1 MSDLELLFLVIAL
14 LYAWECA
21 CWIRLG
27 SIAFVTWL
35 GSRWRITHPGTL
47 LGNQRGGF
55 ILAPPLPPLGTVLVG
70 HQFPLS
76 LSSRAVLAYVTIA
89 VNPAGRP
96 AQSGTLVHFD
106 EIQNL
111 EAAGKKLRI
120 NGRTFFAASSVTFA
134 RHLAG
139 LLEMLRKL
147 TPEKRSAA
155 IEEIFF
161 ASLDTKTIEKRWDQ
175 FCRQSGRVKLLA
187 NAVFVYLFMFAPWL
201 IWKTGLLRCWLSLL
215 IGLLAL
221 TASTAISF
229 HRVHKS
235 FYPAAED
242 DRFMHFLITLLS
254 PVTTIRAR
262 DVLSRPLMETFHPVA
277 IAKVFCAE
285 PHFRDLA
292 RAVLLDLRHPTRSPW
307 PLADP
312 MPQTVEKESR
322 ALLLKAM
329 ERFLKQH
336 GIDPRDLVRPPAPN
350 DETCHSYCPRC
361 EAQFTGS
368 EGTCA
373 DCGGVPLEAFD
384 LASSKEAPKV
394 QNQEIPGAG
403 AATQSS

>member
-14 LYAWECA
+14 LYTWECS

-27 SIAFVTWL
+27 SVGLVTWL

-55 ILAPPLPPLGTVLVG
+55 IFAPPLPPLGTVLVG
-70 HQFPLS
+70 HQFPFS
-76 LSSRAVLAYVTIA
+76 LSSRAVLAYVATA

-96 AQSGTLVHFD
+96 AQSGTLALFD
-106 EIQNL
+106 EIQSV

-120 NGRTFFAASSVTFA
+120 NGRTFFAASSVTLA
-134 RHLAG
+134 RHLADE
-139 LLEMLRKL
+139 LEALRKL
-147 TPEKRSAA
+147 APEKRSAA
-155 IEEIFF
+155 IAEIFC

-175 FCRQSGRVKLLA
+175 FCTRSGRLKLLT
-187 NAVFVYLFMFAPWL
+187 NAVFVYLFVFAPWL
-201 IWKTGLLRCWLSLL
+201 IWQTGLLRCWLGLL

-242 DRFMHFLITLLS
+242 DRFMHFMITLLS
-254 PVTTIRAR
+254 PATTIRAR
-262 DVLSRPLMETFHPVA
+262 DVLSRPLLETFHPVA
-277 IAKVFCAE
+277 IAYVFCAE
-285 PHFRDLA
+285 AQFRGLA
-292 RAVLLDLRHPTRSPW
+292 RASLLDLRHPTGSAW
-307 PLADP
+307 PLVDP
-312 MPQTVEKESR
+312 LPQTVEKESR
-322 ALLLKAM
+322 AQLLNAM

-336 GIDPRDLVRPPAPN
+336 GIEPRDLVKPPARN

-373 DCGGVPLEAFD
+373 DCGGVPLVAF
-384 LASSKEAPKV
+384 
-394 QNQEIPGAG
+394 AG
-403 AATQSS
+403 ASEEKPAVTTR